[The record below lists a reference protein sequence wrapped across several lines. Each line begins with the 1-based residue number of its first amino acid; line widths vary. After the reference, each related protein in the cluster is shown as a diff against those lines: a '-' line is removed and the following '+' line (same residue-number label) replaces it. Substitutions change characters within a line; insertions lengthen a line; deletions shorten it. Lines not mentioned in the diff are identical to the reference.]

1 MANQS
6 DEERW
11 HYLDPEELRSE
22 LAAVW
27 PAGVWVP
34 KRAKVS
40 ADGRTW
46 VYRGDEAKEAKNA
59 S

>member
-1 MANQS
+1 MA
-6 DEERW
+6 EERW

-40 ADGRTW
+40 ADGRVW
-46 VYRGDEAKEAKNA
+46 VYRGDEAKGA
-59 S
+59 SDAS

>member
-1 MANQS
+1 MA

-11 HYLDPEELRSE
+11 HYLTEEELRSE